1 MHTMTDEK
9 PLLLDVEL
17 EALRTRSAE
26 LIAEVV
32 RINERLDQ
40 LTAKVKQAPSEPAIT
55 DTWVEPMP
63 GGRSDRVDP

>member
-1 MHTMTDEK
+1 MHIMTDEK
-9 PLLLDVEL
+9 PVLLDVEL

-32 RINERLDQ
+32 RINERMDQ

-63 GGRSDRVDP
+63 GVKGDRSDP

>member
-1 MHTMTDEK
+1 MHIMTDEK
-9 PLLLDVEL
+9 PVLVDVEL

-32 RINERLDQ
+32 RINERMDQ

-55 DTWVEPMP
+55 DTWIEPMP
-63 GGRSDRVDP
+63 GVKSDCSNP

>member
-1 MHTMTDEK
+1 MHTMTDER
-9 PLLLDVEL
+9 PVSIDVEL

-32 RINERLDQ
+32 RINERIDQ
-40 LTAKVKQAPSEPAIT
+40 LTAKVKQAPSDPAIT

-63 GGRSDRVDP
+63 GVKSDRVDP